1 MKPSDAIALY
11 LDDCRNR
18 HLSDT
23 SIRSTTIYLRHFKK
37 FCDHNHLDD
46 LRNATAKTLQD
57 FLRWTKQQKGP
68 NKEPW
73 GVKYQHRHV
82 REAKQLFR
90 LLFKRGLIM
99 SDITATLEPLRDPLT
114 LPRGIMDKDQVM
126 KLLQQPLMTTP
137 IGFRDRTMLEVLYS
151 TGLRGGELCRLTL
164 YELDLQ
170 DRMIR
175 VLGKGR
181 KERVVPVGKVATGYL
196 TEYLKA
202 VRPIL
207 LGKHSTAVVFLT
219 ATGLPFRTHDLG
231 RIVKTYRDKA
241 HLPDNTCAAG
251 GGITVHSLRHTCATE
266 LLKGGASI
274 RHVQEL
280 LGHADIATT
289 QIYTHVVQTDLQK
302 AHARTAPSER
312 RKAVDVPEFDA
323 EAPSWNDRRNIKHW
337 AEVRGP
343 AAVKKAEQEQPKQ
356 KRKKTRKKR
365 KK

>member
-1 MKPSDAIALY
+1 MKSSEAIALY

-18 HLSDT
+18 HLSDA
-23 SIRSTTIYLRHFKK
+23 SIRSTAIYLRHFKK
-37 FCDHNHLDD
+37 FCEHNHLDD

-57 FLRWTKQQKGP
+57 FLRWTKTRKGP

-164 YELDLQ
+164 YDLDLQ
-170 DRMIR
+170 ARMIR

-196 TEYLKA
+196 GEYVKS

-207 LGKHSTAVVFLT
+207 LTSASKSEIHNPKSAIPAVFLT
-219 ATGLPFRTHDLG
+219 ATG
-231 RIVKTYRDKA
+231 
-241 HLPDNTCAAG
+241 
-251 GGITVHSLRHTCATE
+251 
-266 LLKGGASI
+266 
-274 RHVQEL
+274 
-280 LGHADIATT
+280 
-289 QIYTHVVQTDLQK
+289 
-302 AHARTAPSER
+302 
-312 RKAVDVPEFDA
+312 
-323 EAPSWNDRRNIKHW
+323 
-337 AEVRGP
+337 
-343 AAVKKAEQEQPKQ
+343 
-356 KRKKTRKKR
+356 
-365 KK
+365 